1 MVSLHHQST
10 SYIRYFLVVLCIS
23 MIIIQVSQALDADL
37 SSSVE
42 DSDEHELSRRNSKK
56 VAHMLEQILRRGE
69 MQVEPYRI
77 HKFLGRLNRRKTNDQ
92 LKNAVLQQF

>member
-1 MVSLHHQST
+1 MHFDDYHSGELENDLLWT
-10 SYIRYFLVVLCIS
+10 IGDFFLL
-23 MIIIQVSQALDADL
+23 QVSQALDADL

-56 VAHMLEQILRRGE
+56 VAQMLEQILRRGE

-92 LKNAVLQQF
+92 LKNAVLQQL